1 MSYAAMDW
9 VCEQTIADPQA
20 KYVLLMVAKHVNNQW
35 QAWPSAQRLAELTG
49 LNERTVR
56 RKLTD
61 LKKAGYIFIETR
73 NVGGR
78 QSSNMMTIQRK
89 GGQTVSRGRAER
101 PPNIPKNKNNISSV
115 IRGADSPPKSEGV
128 DFLAMAN
135 KAMGKGKTNGN

>member
-9 VCEQTIADPQA
+9 VCEQTIKDPQA
-20 KYVLLMVAKHVNNQW
+20 KYVLLMVAKHVNDRW

-56 RKLTD
+56 RKLVE
-61 LKKAGYIFIETR
+61 LKKDGYLFVETR

-89 GGQTVSRGRAER
+89 GGQAVRRGRAER
-101 PPNIPKNKNNISSV
+101 PPNISENKNNSSSV
-115 IRGADSPPKSEGV
+115 IRGAESPPNKEGI
-128 DFLAMAN
+128 DFSAMAA
-135 KAMGKGKTNGN
+135 KSMRKGN